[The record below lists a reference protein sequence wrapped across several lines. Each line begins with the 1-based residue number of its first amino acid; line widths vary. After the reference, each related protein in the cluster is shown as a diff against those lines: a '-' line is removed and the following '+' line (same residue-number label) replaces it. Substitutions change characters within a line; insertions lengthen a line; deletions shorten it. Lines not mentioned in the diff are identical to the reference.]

1 MVTTTQLQ
9 NCINIRSTTMKGD
22 AWRTHSKGIILRNT
36 RPYHCAKKRVRMTI
50 NHLALNNAKLATF
63 KKVKFVPRLRNIALL
78 DTTMIKSNGIP
89 IHGGLT
95 ISHDG

>member
-1 MVTTTQLQ
+1 
-9 NCINIRSTTMKGD
+9 
-22 AWRTHSKGIILRNT
+22 
-36 RPYHCAKKRVRMTI
+36 MTI